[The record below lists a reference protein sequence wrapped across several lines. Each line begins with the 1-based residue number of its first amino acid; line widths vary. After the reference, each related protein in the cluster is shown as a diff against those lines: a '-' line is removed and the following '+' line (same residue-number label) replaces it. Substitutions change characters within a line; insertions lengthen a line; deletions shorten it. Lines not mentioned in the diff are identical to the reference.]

1 MELVCCERRRGS
13 KEMLYIAEMS
23 KGKEDIAT
31 IGSRELH
38 LKRKYSIAKITIE
51 GYSITWKWK
60 TFHWKNTQNIPE
72 MSTMAKE
79 NWKTFGMPGLPLEQE
94 IFCMVCYFCHLFPF
108 IIKIIENFYVLFL
121 ESGTKSNAFCG
132 RETTLKLKLETSH
145 ISFWVQ
151 QCAIAMVAVGL
162 TGYRPYSSIFLLLLL
177 LLILYWSISQLVH
190 FWVRHST
197 WSSFNM

>member
-1 MELVCCERRRGS
+1 M
-13 KEMLYIAEMS
+13 KM
-23 KGKEDIAT
+23 KK
-31 IGSRELH
+31 
-38 LKRKYSIAKITIE
+38 
-51 GYSITWKWK
+51 
-60 TFHWKNTQNIPE
+60 FHWKNTQNIPE

-94 IFCMVCYFCHLFPF
+94 IFCMVCYFCPLFPF

-151 QCAIAMVAVGL
+151 QCAIPMVAVAP

-177 LLILYWSISQLVH
+177 LLILYWSISQLV
-190 FWVRHST
+190 RHSKCT
-197 WSSFNM
+197 WSSFNI